1 MMGGLLEEVGRLLL
15 RITASMEL
23 PRMMAIWKLIFSS
36 RELGPNNTAMSS
48 KYRAHV
54 GRIRFRM

>member
-36 RELGPNNTAMSS
+36 RELGPNSTAMSS

-54 GRIRFRM
+54 GRIKFRM

>member
-1 MMGGLLEEVGRLLL
+1 MGGLLEEVGRLLL

-54 GRIRFRM
+54 GRIRFRI

>member
-1 MMGGLLEEVGRLLL
+1 MMGGLSEEVGRLLL

>member
-1 MMGGLLEEVGRLLL
+1 MGGLLEEVGRLLL

>member
-1 MMGGLLEEVGRLLL
+1 MGGLLEEVGRLLL

-23 PRMMAIWKLIFSS
+23 PRMMAIWKLTFSS
-36 RELGPNNTAMSS
+36 RELGPNSTAMSS

-54 GRIRFRM
+54 GRIRFRT

>member
-48 KYRAHV
+48 KYTR
-54 GRIRFRM
+54 G